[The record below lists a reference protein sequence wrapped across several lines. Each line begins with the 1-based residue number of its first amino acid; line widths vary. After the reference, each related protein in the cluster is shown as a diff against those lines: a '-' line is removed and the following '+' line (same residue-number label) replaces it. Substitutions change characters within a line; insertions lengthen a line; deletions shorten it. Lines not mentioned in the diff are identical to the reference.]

1 MQAFAFSSGAGDHPM
16 TDGATQTIA
25 GMIVGMLVIISL
37 HLTIIGLNISRT
49 NSRLDEIN
57 ERLKLLLERKGREEE
72 L

>member
-1 MQAFAFSSGAGDHPM
+1 V

-49 NSRLDEIN
+49 NSRLAEIN

>member
-1 MQAFAFSSGAGDHPM
+1 M

>member
-1 MQAFAFSSGAGDHPM
+1 M

-49 NSRLDEIN
+49 NSRLAEIN
-57 ERLKLLLERKGREEE
+57 ERLKLLLERKGREDE